1 MAHTYRGYDQGM
13 IWTFLRMSFAAL
25 GRIGYRAGNRVHQRI
40 PNRLGPMRGVH
51 QEAVFHED
59 YSLQARLVQRAARI
73 FIQPILRFAPM
84 TPRAIAFMRRL
95 ERRAANA
102 PRSRYVEARR
112 VLVAG
117 IPAESMRHR
126 YGPPSDATIL
136 YLHGGGFMFCG
147 IETHR
152 RICERLAKLTGAEVV
167 SLDYKQLPEGPVA
180 DSVNDAINAYEAV
193 LATCPDPSKVIVA
206 GDSAG
211 GYLSMKVAELAT
223 RRGITRPAAV
233 LGFSPLLSVD
243 PDRPDKGV
251 ERIDPVN
258 DAYLPPSRMP
268 RIRSQWLPIG
278 ARIEGRDSPLDATEW
293 IESPVFMTATE
304 DEMLRPE
311 VEEMARRL
319 AERGQTVEI
328 HLWRKQVHAFPVMA
342 DVLPE
347 SREALQLAANFVA
360 AQTGRFTETVAC
372 QEPGVA

>member
-1 MAHTYRGYDQGM
+1 ML
-13 IWTFLRMSFAAL
+13 FSAL
-25 GRIGYRAGNRVHQRI
+25 GRLGYNAGNRIHQRI
-40 PNRLGPMRGVH
+40 PTRLGPMRGAH
-51 QEAVFHED
+51 QETVFHQD
-59 YSLQARLVQRAARI
+59 YSLQARLVQRAARV
-73 FIQPILRFAPM
+73 FIQPIMRFAPL
-84 TPRAIAFMRRL
+84 TPRTIRWMRRFEL
-95 ERRAANA
+95 RAAKA
-102 PRSRYVEARR
+102 PRSRFIESRR
-112 VLVAG
+112 LLVGG
-117 IPAESMRHR
+117 IPEESMRHR
-126 YGPPSDATIL
+126 HGRPSQATIL

-152 RICERLAKLTGAEVV
+152 RICERLAKLTGAEVISV
-167 SLDYKQLPEGPVA
+167 DYKQLPEGPVA
-180 DSVNDAINAYEAV
+180 DSVNDAINAYEAI
-193 LATCPDPSKVIVA
+193 LATCPDPTKVIVA

-211 GYLSMKVAELAT
+211 GYLAMKVAELAS
-223 RRGITRPAAV
+223 RRGIQRPVAV

-243 PDRPDKGV
+243 PDRPGKGV

-278 ARIEGRDSPLDATEW
+278 ARIEGRDSPLDAIEW

-319 AERGQTVEI
+319 AERGQTVEV

-347 SREALQLAANFVA
+347 SREALQLAADFIA
-360 AQTGRFTETVAC
+360 AQVGEFDEPATSDSAVA
-372 QEPGVA
+372 

>member
-1 MAHTYRGYDQGM
+1 ML
-13 IWTFLRMSFAAL
+13 FSAL
-25 GRIGYRAGNRVHQRI
+25 GRLGYRAGNRIHQRI
-40 PNRLGPMRGVH
+40 PNRLGPMRGAH
-51 QEAVFHED
+51 QETVFHQD

-73 FIQPILRFAPM
+73 FIQPIMRFAPL
-84 TPRAIAFMRRL
+84 TPRTIRWMRRFEL
-95 ERRAANA
+95 RAAKA
-102 PRSRYVEARR
+102 PRSRFIESRR
-112 VLVAG
+112 LLVGG

-126 YGPPSDATIL
+126 YGPPSRATIL

-152 RICERLAKLTGAEVV
+152 RVCERLAKLTGSEVI
-167 SLDYKQLPEGPVA
+167 SLDYIQLPEGPVA
-180 DSVNDAINAYEAV
+180 DSVQDAINAYEAI
-193 LATCPDPSKVIVA
+193 LPSCSDPTKVIVA

-223 RRGITRPAAV
+223 RRGIQRPAAV

-268 RIRSQWLPIG
+268 QVRTQWLPIG

-319 AERGQTVEI
+319 AELGRTVEV

-347 SREALQLAANFVA
+347 SREALQLAADFVA
-360 AQTGRFTETVAC
+360 AHTVHAA
-372 QEPGVA
+372 EPAASEDPAA